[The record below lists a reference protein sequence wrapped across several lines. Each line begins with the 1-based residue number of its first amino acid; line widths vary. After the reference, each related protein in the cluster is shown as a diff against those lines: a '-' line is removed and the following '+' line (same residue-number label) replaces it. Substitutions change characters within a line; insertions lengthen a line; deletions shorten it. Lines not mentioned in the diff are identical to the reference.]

1 MQVGDGPVRLQG
13 PFGLGPRNNANS
25 GRASWSR
32 DTCESPSG
40 FYVVLGTTWAPWS
53 RDTCERLSG
62 IYLVLGTTWAS
73 PGGRKQ
79 IAYVMWRVWKAP
91 LLARSTSSFMLLY
104 VSDKESIV
112 GVAAIM
118 F

>member
-32 DTCESPSG
+32 DTCERLSG
-40 FYVVLGTTWAPWS
+40 FYV
-53 RDTCERLSG
+53 
-62 IYLVLGTTWAS
+62 VLGTTWAS

-104 VSDKESIV
+104 VSDKGSIV